1 MSKRAAAVT
10 KVKVVEQKK
19 PVASAKQAA
28 QPKQAASIKGKT
40 AQPVLK
46 SAPALKSAP
55 ISKPAT
61 KRAAKVLTPEEHQR
75 QIEELILN
83 HRDNGRKLAR
93 SILRRW
99 RVRMMTDEIDSIVD
113 LTLCEAAKR
122 FSPEFGAS
130 FMTFFFYHLRGHLVR
145 AVANAAQASNLFLS
159 FAQSSGFDTLERIFP
174 AGQENAWNYVPEQGV
189 VGNREIDTPENIL
202 LRKEQDSITRT
213 ACGQLDSLQ
222 REIIDRSYSD
232 EQALVDIAK
241 DLGYSR
247 CHISRVK
254 KVALK
259 KLKLIIDR
267 RDVRSEGGKKNR
279 AGRPQGRRTRRPTAQ
294 LIALKGGRDEKTF
307 KIA

>member
-1 MSKRAAAVT
+1 MAKRAVAVA
-10 KVKVVEQKK
+10 KVKVTEQKK
-19 PVASAKQAA
+19 TLAVRPS
-28 QPKQAASIKGKT
+28 S
-40 AQPVLK
+40 
-46 SAPALKSAP
+46 
-55 ISKPAT
+55 
-61 KRAAKVLTPEEHQR
+61 AAKVNNKTVQKKAAAKRAPKVVTPEEQQR
-75 QIEELILN
+75 RIEELILT
-83 HRDNGRKLAR
+83 HRENGRKLAR

-122 FSPEFGAS
+122 FSTEFGAS

-145 AVANAAQASNLFLS
+145 AVATAAQASNLFLS

-174 AGQENAWNYVPEQGV
+174 SGQENAWNYVPEQGV
-189 VGNREIDTPENIL
+189 AGNREIDTPENIL
-202 LRKEQDSITRT
+202 LRKEEAAITKK

-232 EQALVDIAK
+232 EQALIDIAK

-267 RDVRSEGGKKNR
+267 RDSRNEGTQKSR
-279 AGRPQGRRTRRPTAQ
+279 AGRPQGRRTRRPTAN
-294 LIALKGGRDEKTF
+294 LIAIKGGNSEKTI
-307 KIA
+307 KVA